1 MRKDIIVI
9 VIISILISISVIV
22 GFSFIVEKINKNK
35 IEMPDYITTESW
47 LEETG
52 KPEFYSYL
60 MRVEGM
66 DCVAESYKSGIFLD
80 IRYSNLKEVLK
91 NKKLKRDFLEKFRKL
106 NILTTLNLSVYGIEL
121 DKANCIINIRDKKNS
136 KVSFSIVNG
145 NIIAF

>member
-1 MRKDIIVI
+1 MKKNIIVI

-52 KPEFYSYL
+52 KP
-60 MRVEGM
+60 
-66 DCVAESYKSGIFLD
+66 D
-80 IRYSNLKEVLK
+80 IRSLLFK

-106 NILTTLNLSVYGIEL
+106 SILTTLNLSVYGIEL